1 MKKIYASFLTVA
13 LVFSGTAVAQNLQLN
28 SIDAYTEANSTYLHE
43 VKAHV
48 GITNTGNDATYDV
61 ARIYNGS
68 NGVADSNYFC
78 WDLCYGVGTDSST
91 FGGVMLQNGVRN
103 TDFYIGIYIRGNN
116 ATAQDS
122 LIYRFYNAAD
132 PSDSL
137 DITFYVSVSPTAS
150 TIEFEG
156 RKVVVY
162 PNPASDVVYVST
174 EQFSNGTV
182 RLTNLAGVTVSR
194 TEINGADRVAIDV
207 RQVPSGVYML
217 QTMQNGSVQD
227 AQRVVIAR

>member
-1 MKKIYASFLTVA
+1 MKKIYAGFLAVA
-13 LVFSGTAVAQNLQLN
+13 LAFSGSAVAQNLQLN
-28 SIDAYTEANSTYLHE
+28 SIDDYTEANSTYLHE

-68 NGVADSNYFC
+68 NGIADSNYFC
-78 WDLCYGVGTDSST
+78 WDLCYGVGTDSSS
-91 FGGVMLQNGVRN
+91 FGGVLLENNVRN
-103 TDFYIGIYIRGNN
+103 TDFYIGVYIRGNN
-116 ATAQDS
+116 ATGQDS

-137 DITFYVSVSPTAS
+137 DVTFYVNVSPTAS

-182 RLTNLAGVTVSR
+182 RLTNLAGVTVR
-194 TEINGADRVAIDV
+194 RANINGADKVSIDV
-207 RQVPSGVYML
+207 REVPAGVYML
-217 QTMQNGSVQD
+217 QTVANGSVQD
-227 AQRVVIAR
+227 AQRVVISR